1 MRGGGRAI
9 LRSVGGGTAQPG
21 SVGGDLVGRV
31 LGDVGMIMEVTR
43 ADVDG
48 NRCIGRMAGIVMGV
62 AMLAWLLGMGLLMP
76 RRRG

>member
-1 MRGGGRAI
+1 
-9 LRSVGGGTAQPG
+9 
-21 SVGGDLVGRV
+21 
-31 LGDVGMIMEVTR
+31 MIMEVTR